1 MNNKYMRFAGLVL
14 IAASLGFASCDK
26 DNDVDGTLEKVDLL
40 SEITIEKTIYH
51 TGDQSM
57 SMLPGQEIQMNCV
70 VGSPDA
76 LNKNYVWTSS
86 DETVAS
92 ITPMGYLITKK
103 AGEAV
108 ISVTPEIGFGS
119 QGATP
124 AVVLKVVDSF
134 MYIDEIEMEE
144 DVKNYLYEEDNAES
158 GIWQNQSYQVTVSA
172 LPKDATFKRYK
183 WESDNEDIVT
193 VDQEGVITGVSEG
206 TATIKVTADD
216 FSINP
221 ATYTFKVK
229 VKPIVEIESFE
240 FKSDSESNDVK
251 ELSALGY
258 GQEIDMNT
266 ADVIRFNP
274 GDATPYLLKW
284 SSSNSNVVSI
294 TEDGKLKV
302 NTTTGGTAELT
313 ATYNGISRTKTVT
326 VAEGRLWYSF
336 GNGITPWSLES
347 NDKSSV
353 SELKD
358 GKTTIKMGETDKGK
372 CRGDLV
378 FVRNGVSQ
386 TKITPSVYQYL
397 AVKININANLT
408 TASNANGCIKLELW
422 NNSDPRIIGDQYM
435 GTDENKKDAN
445 NAFKVLNK
453 ESFQAGTNVIYYD
466 LQANYNKT
474 TPKDWNQTFTLDQLK
489 FVIADYPSTVDQYD
503 IYWVRSFKTLDEL
516 KAYVES
522 ENATDEAE

>member
-1 MNNKYMRFAGLVL
+1 MNNKYMRFAGLVF

-57 SMLPGQEIQMNCV
+57 CMLPGQEIQMNCV

-134 MYIDEIEMEE
+134 MYIDEIEMGEE
-144 DVKNYLYEEDNAES
+144 EKAALETD

-183 WESDNEDIVT
+183 WKSDKEDIVT
-193 VDQEGVITGVSEG
+193 VDQEGVITGIGAG
-206 TATIKVTADD
+206 TATITVTADD

-221 ATYTFKVK
+221 ATYTFQVN
-229 VKPIVEIESFE
+229 VKPIVEIESFDFNE
-240 FKSDSESNDVK
+240 NGNDIA

-258 GQEIDMNT
+258 GQEIDINT
-266 ADVIRFNP
+266 TDVISFDP
-274 GDATPYLLKW
+274 EDATPYLLKW

-313 ATYNGISRTKTVT
+313 ATYNGISKTKIVT

-347 NDKSSV
+347 NHKSSV
-353 SELKD
+353 FESKD
-358 GKTTIKMGETDKGK
+358 GKTTIKMGTQTDGTN
-372 CRGDLV
+372 RGDID
-378 FVRNGVSQ
+378 FVRSKVSE
-386 TKITPSVYQYL
+386 TRL
-397 AVKININANLT
+397 
-408 TASNANGCIKLELW
+408 
-422 NNSDPRIIGDQYM
+422 
-435 GTDENKKDAN
+435 
-445 NAFKVLNK
+445 
-453 ESFQAGTNVIYYD
+453 
-466 LQANYNKT
+466 
-474 TPKDWNQTFTLDQLK
+474 TPKQ
-489 FVIADYPSTVDQYD
+489 YP
-503 IYWVRSFKTLDEL
+503 ILAMKIIRILR
-516 KAYVES
+516 
-522 ENATDEAE
+522 

>member
-14 IAASLGFASCDK
+14 IAASLGFVSCDK

-57 SMLPGQEIQMNCV
+57 CMLPGQEIQMNCV

-134 MYIDEIEMEE
+134 MYIDEIEMGEE
-144 DVKNYLYEEDNAES
+144 EKAALETD

-183 WESDNEDIVT
+183 WESDNENIVT
-193 VDQEGVITGVSEG
+193 VNQEGVITGVGAG
-206 TATIKVTADD
+206 TATITVTADD

-221 ATYTFKVK
+221 ATYEFNVN
-229 VKPIVEIESFE
+229 VKPIVEIESFDFNE
-240 FKSDSESNDVK
+240 NGNDIA

-266 ADVIRFNP
+266 ADVIKFNP
-274 GDATPYLLKW
+274 GNATPYLLKW

-313 ATYNGISRTKTVT
+313 ATYNGISKTKIVT

-353 SELKD
+353 FESNN
-358 GKTTIKMGETDKGK
+358 GKTTIKMGVTDKGK
-372 CRGDLV
+372 YRGDLV
-378 FVRNGVSQ
+378 FVRNGVSKTQ
-386 TKITPSVYQYL
+386 ITPSKYRYL
-397 AVKININANLT
+397 AVKIDINANLT
-408 TASNANGCIKLELW
+408 AGSNANGCIKLELW
-422 NNSDPRIIGDQYM
+422 NNSEPRIIGDQYL
-435 GTDENKKDAN
+435 GTGEKLDAN
-445 NAFKVLNK
+445 NAFKVLN
-453 ESFQAGTNVIYYD
+453 ESGTFQVGTNVIYYD

-474 TPKDWNQTFTLDQLK
+474 TPTDWNQTFTLDQLK
-489 FVIADYPSTVDQYD
+489 FVIADYQESANQYD
-503 IYWVRSFKTLDEL
+503 IYWVRSFKTFEEL
-516 KAYVES
+516 EAYVAS
-522 ENATDEAE
+522 ENTTDEVE

>member
-1 MNNKYMRFAGLVL
+1 MNNKYMRFAGLVF

-57 SMLPGQEIQMNCV
+57 CMLPGQEIQMNCV

-134 MYIDEIEMEE
+134 MYIDEIEMGEE
-144 DVKNYLYEEDNAES
+144 EKAALETD

-183 WESDNEDIVT
+183 WKSDKEDIVT
-193 VDQEGVITGVSEG
+193 VDQEGVITGIGAG
-206 TATIKVTADD
+206 TATITVTADD

-221 ATYTFKVK
+221 ATYTFQVN
-229 VKPIVEIESFE
+229 VKPIVEIESFDFNE
-240 FKSDSESNDVK
+240 NGNDIA

-258 GQEIDMNT
+258 GQEIDINT
-266 ADVIRFNP
+266 TDVISFDP
-274 GDATPYLLKW
+274 EDATPYLLKW

-313 ATYNGISRTKTVT
+313 ATYNGISKTKIVT

-347 NDKSSV
+347 NHKSSV
-353 SELKD
+353 FESKD
-358 GKTTIKMGETDKGK
+358 GKTTIKMGTQTDGTN
-372 CRGDLV
+372 RGDID
-378 FVRNGVSQ
+378 FVRSKVSETRLTPKQ
-386 TKITPSVYQYL
+386 YPILAMKIKV
-397 AVKININANLT
+397 
-408 TASNANGCIKLELW
+408 ASNLVQGIKTNGCIKLEILNDADNKIW
-422 NNSDPRIIGDQYM
+422 GVYKGIGDVN
-435 GTDENKKDAN
+435 TD
-445 NAFKVLNK
+445 LNSFSMIDG
-453 ESFQAGTNVIYYD
+453 ESWSSTEPNVIYFNLPEAKY
-466 LQANYNKT
+466 T
-474 TPKDWNQTFTLDQLK
+474 RGVPTDWNQTFIINQLK
-489 FVIADYPSTVDQYD
+489 FVIADYPSTVNQYD
-503 IYWVRSFKTLDEL
+503 IYWVRSFKTIEEL
-516 KAYVES
+516 EAYVAS
-522 ENATDEAE
+522 ENATNETE

>member
-1 MNNKYMRFAGLVL
+1 MNNKYMRFAGLVF
-14 IAASLGFASCDK
+14 IAASLGFVSCDK

-57 SMLPGQEIQMNCV
+57 CMLPGQEIQMNCV

-144 DVKNYLYEEDNAES
+144 EEKTALETD

-183 WESDNEDIVT
+183 WESDNENIVT
-193 VDQEGVITGVSEG
+193 VDQEGVITGVGEG
-206 TATIKVTADD
+206 TATIMVTAND
-216 FSINP
+216 FSTVP
-221 ATYTFKVK
+221 AIYTFKVK
-229 VKPIVEIESFE
+229 VNPIVEIQNFDFNE
-240 FKSDSESNDVK
+240 DGDDIA

-266 ADVIRFNP
+266 ADVISFDP
-274 GDATPYLLKW
+274 EDATPYLLKW

-313 ATYNGISRTKTVT
+313 ATYNGISKTKIVT

-347 NDKSSV
+347 NHKSSV
-353 SELKD
+353 FESKD
-358 GKTTIKMGETDKGK
+358 GKTTIKMGTQTDGTN
-372 CRGDLV
+372 RGDID
-378 FVRNGVSQ
+378 FVRSKVSETRLTPKQ
-386 TKITPSVYQYL
+386 YPILAMKIKV
-397 AVKININANLT
+397 
-408 TASNANGCIKLELW
+408 ASNLVQGIKTNGCIKLEILNDADNKIW
-422 NNSDPRIIGDQYM
+422 GVYKGIGDVN
-435 GTDENKKDAN
+435 TD
-445 NAFKVLNK
+445 LNSFSMIDG
-453 ESFQAGTNVIYYD
+453 ESWSSTEPNVIYFNLPEAKY
-466 LQANYNKT
+466 T
-474 TPKDWNQTFTLDQLK
+474 RGVPTDWNQTFIINQLK
-489 FVIADYPSTVDQYD
+489 FVIADYPSTVNQYD
-503 IYWVRSFKTLDEL
+503 IYWVRSFKTIEEL
-516 KAYVES
+516 EAYVAS
-522 ENATDEAE
+522 ENATNETE

>member
-26 DNDVDGTLEKVDLL
+26 DNDVDGTLEKVELL

-103 AGEAV
+103 AGETV

-134 MYIDEIEMEE
+134 MYIDEIEMDE
-144 DVKNYLYEEDNAES
+144 DIQKYLYEENNEES

-183 WESDNEDIVT
+183 WEVVGGSSDIVT
-193 VDQEGVITGVSEG
+193 VDQEGVITGVGAG

-221 ATYTFKVK
+221 ATYEFKVN
-229 VKPIVEIESFE
+229 VKAIVEIESFE

-266 ADVIRFNP
+266 ADVI
-274 GDATPYLLKW
+274 YLLKW

-313 ATYNGISRTKTVT
+313 ATYHGISKTKIVT

-347 NDKSSV
+347 NHKSSV
-353 SELKD
+353 FESKN
-358 GKTTIKMGETDKGK
+358 GKTTIKMGTQTDGTN
-372 CRGDLV
+372 RGDID
-378 FVRNGVSQ
+378 FVRSKVSETRLTPKQ
-386 TKITPSVYQYL
+386 YPILAMKIKV
-397 AVKININANLT
+397 
-408 TASNANGCIKLELW
+408 ASNLVQGIKTNGCIKLEILNDADNKIW
-422 NNSDPRIIGDQYM
+422 GVYKGIGDVN
-435 GTDENKKDAN
+435 TD
-445 NAFKVLNK
+445 LNSFSMIDG
-453 ESFQAGTNVIYYD
+453 ESWSSTEPNVIYFNLPEAKY
-466 LQANYNKT
+466 T
-474 TPKDWNQTFTLDQLK
+474 RGVPTDWNQTFIINQLK
-489 FVIADYPSTVDQYD
+489 FVIADYPSTVNQYD
-503 IYWVRSFKTLDEL
+503 IYWVRSFKTIEEL
-516 KAYVES
+516 EAYVAS
-522 ENATDEAE
+522 ENATNETE

>member
-1 MNNKYMRFAGLVL
+1 MNNKYMRFAGLVF

-26 DNDVDGTLEKVDLL
+26 DNDVDGTLEKVELL

-57 SMLPGQEIQMNCV
+57 CMLPGQEIQMNCV
-70 VGSPDA
+70 LGSPDA

-103 AGEAV
+103 AGEVV

-144 DVKNYLYEEDNAES
+144 EEKTALETD

-183 WESDNEDIVT
+183 WESDNENIVT
-193 VDQEGVITGVSEG
+193 VDQEGVITGVGEG
-206 TATIKVTADD
+206 TATIMVIAND
-216 FSINP
+216 FSTVP
-221 ATYTFKVK
+221 AIYTFKVK
-229 VKPIVEIESFE
+229 VNPIVEIQNFDFNE
-240 FKSDSESNDVK
+240 DGDDIA

-266 ADVIRFNP
+266 ADVISFDP
-274 GDATPYLLKW
+274 EDATPYLLKW

-302 NTTTGGTAELT
+302 NTNTGGTAELT
-313 ATYNGISRTKTVT
+313 ATYNGISKTKIVT

-353 SELKD
+353 FESNN
-358 GKTTIKMGETDKGK
+358 GKTTIKMGVTDKGK
-372 CRGDLV
+372 YRGDLV
-378 FVRNGVSQ
+378 FVRNGVSKTQ
-386 TKITPSVYQYL
+386 ITPSKYRYL
-397 AVKININANLT
+397 AVKIDINANLT
-408 TASNANGCIKLELW
+408 AGSNANGCIKLELW
-422 NNSDPRIIGDQYM
+422 NNSEPRIIGDQYL
-435 GTDENKKDAN
+435 GTGEKLDAN
-445 NAFKVLNK
+445 NAFKVLN
-453 ESFQAGTNVIYYD
+453 ESGTFQVGTNVIYYD

-474 TPKDWNQTFTLDQLK
+474 TPTDWNQTFTLDQLK
-489 FVIADYPSTVDQYD
+489 FVIADYQESANQYD
-503 IYWVRSFKTLDEL
+503 IYWVRSFKTFEEL
-516 KAYVES
+516 EAYVAS
-522 ENATDEAE
+522 ENTTDEVE

>member
-14 IAASLGFASCDK
+14 IAASLGFVSCDK

-57 SMLPGQEIQMNCV
+57 CMLPGQEIQMNCV

-144 DVKNYLYEEDNAES
+144 EEKTALETD

-183 WESDNEDIVT
+183 WESDNENIVT
-193 VDQEGVITGVSEG
+193 VNQEGVITGVGAG
-206 TATIKVTADD
+206 TAIITVTADD
-216 FSINP
+216 FSVNP
-221 ATYTFKVK
+221 ATYEFQVK

-274 GDATPYLLKW
+274 EDATPYLLKW

-302 NTTTGGTAELT
+302 NTTTSGTAELT
-313 ATYNGISRTKTVT
+313 ATYNGISQTKTVT

-347 NDKSSV
+347 SDKSSV
-353 SELKD
+353 FESRD
-358 GKTTIKMGETDKGK
+358 GKTTIKMGVNDKSK

-378 FVRNGVSQ
+378 FVRNGGEQ

-397 AVKININANLT
+397 AVKININTNLT
-408 TASNANGCIKLELW
+408 TGSNANGCIKLELW
-422 NNSDPRIIGDQYM
+422 NNSDPRIIGDQYL
-435 GTDENKKDAN
+435 GKGDKLDAN
-445 NAFKVLNK
+445 NAFMVLNETGTFK
-453 ESFQAGTNVIYYD
+453 AGTNVIYYD
-466 LQANYNKT
+466 LQSNYNKT
-474 TPKDWNQTFTLDQLK
+474 TPTDWNQTFTLDQLK
-489 FVIADYPSTVDQYD
+489 FVIADFPSTVNQYD
-503 IYWVRSFKTLDEL
+503 IYWVRSFKTFEEL
-516 KAYVES
+516 KAYVAS
-522 ENATDEAE
+522 ENTTDEVE

>member
-14 IAASLGFASCDK
+14 IAASFGLASCDK
-26 DNDVDGTLEKVDLL
+26 DNDVDGTLEKVELL

-103 AGEAV
+103 AGETV

-134 MYIDEIEMEE
+134 MYIDEIDMEE
-144 DVKNYLYEEDNAES
+144 DIQKYLYEADNKES

-193 VDQEGVITGVSEG
+193 VNQEGVITGVGAG

-221 ATYTFKVK
+221 ATYEFKVN
-229 VKPIVEIESFE
+229 VKAIVEIEGFE
-240 FKSDSESNDVK
+240 FKEDGDDIA

-266 ADVIRFNP
+266 ADVISFDP
-274 GDATPYLLKW
+274 EDATPYLLKW

-313 ATYNGISRTKTVT
+313 ATYNGISKTKIVT

-347 NDKSSV
+347 NHKSSV
-353 SELKD
+353 FESKD
-358 GKTTIKMGETDKGK
+358 GKTTIKMGTQTDGTN
-372 CRGDLV
+372 RGDID
-378 FVRNGVSQ
+378 FVRSKVSETRLTPKQ
-386 TKITPSVYQYL
+386 YPILAMKIKV
-397 AVKININANLT
+397 
-408 TASNANGCIKLELW
+408 ASNLVQGIKTNGCIKLEILNDADNKIW
-422 NNSDPRIIGDQYM
+422 GVYKGIGDVN
-435 GTDENKKDAN
+435 TD
-445 NAFKVLNK
+445 LNSFSMIDG
-453 ESFQAGTNVIYYD
+453 ESWSSTEPNVIYFNLPEAKY
-466 LQANYNKT
+466 T
-474 TPKDWNQTFTLDQLK
+474 RGVPTDWNQTFIINQLK
-489 FVIADYPSTVDQYD
+489 FVIADYPSTVNQYD
-503 IYWVRSFKTLDEL
+503 IYWVRSFKTIEEL
-516 KAYVES
+516 EAYVAS
-522 ENATDEAE
+522 ENATNETE

>member
-1 MNNKYMRFAGLVL
+1 MNNKYMRFAGLVF

-57 SMLPGQEIQMNCV
+57 CMLPEQEIQMNCV

-134 MYIDEIEMEE
+134 MYIDEIEMGEE
-144 DVKNYLYEEDNAES
+144 EKAALETD

-183 WESDNEDIVT
+183 WKSDKEDIVT
-193 VDQEGVITGVSEG
+193 VDQEGVITGIGAG
-206 TATIKVTADD
+206 TATITVTADD

-221 ATYTFKVK
+221 ATYTFQVN
-229 VKPIVEIESFE
+229 VKPIVEIESFDFNE
-240 FKSDSESNDVK
+240 NGNDIA

-258 GQEIDMNT
+258 GQEIDINT
-266 ADVIRFNP
+266 TDVISFDP
-274 GDATPYLLKW
+274 EDATPYLLKW

-313 ATYNGISRTKTVT
+313 ATYNGISKTKIVT

-347 NDKSSV
+347 NHKSSV
-353 SELKD
+353 FESKD
-358 GKTTIKMGETDKGK
+358 GKTTIKMGTQTDGTN
-372 CRGDLV
+372 RGDID
-378 FVRNGVSQ
+378 FVRSKVSETRLTPKQ
-386 TKITPSVYQYL
+386 YPILAMKIKV
-397 AVKININANLT
+397 
-408 TASNANGCIKLELW
+408 ASNLVQGIKTNGCIKLEILNDADNKIW
-422 NNSDPRIIGDQYM
+422 GVYKGIGDVN
-435 GTDENKKDAN
+435 TD
-445 NAFKVLNK
+445 LNSFSMIDG
-453 ESFQAGTNVIYYD
+453 ESWSSTEPDVIYFNLPEAKY
-466 LQANYNKT
+466 T
-474 TPKDWNQTFTLDQLK
+474 RGVPTDWNQTFIINQLK
-489 FVIADYPSTVDQYD
+489 FVIADYPSTVNQYD
-503 IYWVRSFKTLDEL
+503 IYWVRSFKTIEEL
-516 KAYVES
+516 EAYVAS
-522 ENATDEAE
+522 ENATNETE

>member
-103 AGEAV
+103 AGETV

-134 MYIDEIEMEE
+134 MYIDEIEMDE
-144 DVKNYLYEEDNAES
+144 DVKNYLYEENNEES

-183 WESDNEDIVT
+183 WEVVDGSSDIVT
-193 VDQEGVITGVSEG
+193 VDQEGVITGVGAG

-221 ATYTFKVK
+221 ATYTFQVK
-229 VKPIVEIESFE
+229 VKPIVEIIDFSFKTE
-240 FKSDSESNDVK
+240 GEDVK

-266 ADVIRFNP
+266 ADVISFNP
-274 GDATPYLLKW
+274 GKATPYLLKW

-358 GKTTIKMGETDKGK
+358 GKTTIKMGQTDKGK

-466 LQANYNKT
+466 LQANYNKA

-516 KAYVES
+516 EAYVAS

>member
-57 SMLPGQEIQMNCV
+57 CMLPGQEIQMNCV

-134 MYIDEIEMEE
+134 MYIDEIEMGEE
-144 DVKNYLYEEDNAES
+144 EKAALETD

-183 WESDNEDIVT
+183 WKSDKEDIVT
-193 VDQEGVITGVSEG
+193 VDQEGVITGIGAG
-206 TATIKVTADD
+206 TATITVTADD

-221 ATYTFKVK
+221 ATYTFQVN
-229 VKPIVEIESFE
+229 VKPIVDIESFDFNE
-240 FKSDSESNDVK
+240 NGNDIA

-258 GQEIDMNT
+258 GQEIDINT
-266 ADVIRFNP
+266 TDVISFDP
-274 GDATPYLLKW
+274 EDATPYLLKW

-313 ATYNGISRTKTVT
+313 ATYNGISKTKIVT

-347 NDKSSV
+347 NHKSSV
-353 SELKD
+353 FESKD
-358 GKTTIKMGETDKGK
+358 GKTTIKMGTQTDGTN
-372 CRGDLV
+372 RGDID
-378 FVRNGVSQ
+378 FVRSKVSETRLTPKQ
-386 TKITPSVYQYL
+386 YPILAMKIKV
-397 AVKININANLT
+397 
-408 TASNANGCIKLELW
+408 ASNLVQGIKTNGCIKLEILNDADNKIW
-422 NNSDPRIIGDQYM
+422 GVYKGIGDVN
-435 GTDENKKDAN
+435 TD
-445 NAFKVLNK
+445 LNSFSMIDG
-453 ESFQAGTNVIYYD
+453 ESWSSTEPNVIYFNLPEAKY
-466 LQANYNKT
+466 T
-474 TPKDWNQTFTLDQLK
+474 RGVPTDWNQTFIINQLK
-489 FVIADYPSTVDQYD
+489 FVIADYPSTVNQYD
-503 IYWVRSFKTLDEL
+503 IYWVRSFKTIEEL
-516 KAYVES
+516 EAYVAS
-522 ENATDEAE
+522 ENAKNETE

>member
-14 IAASLGFASCDK
+14 IAASLGFVSCDK

-57 SMLPGQEIQMNCV
+57 CMLPGQEIQMNCV

-134 MYIDEIEMEE
+134 MYIDKIEMEE
-144 DVKNYLYEEDNAES
+144 EEKTALETD

-183 WESDNEDIVT
+183 WESDNENIVT
-193 VDQEGVITGVSEG
+193 VDQEGVITGIGAGE
-206 TATIKVTADD
+206 ATIKVTADD

-221 ATYTFKVK
+221 ATYEFKVN

-240 FKSDSESNDVK
+240 FNEDGDDIA

-266 ADVIRFNP
+266 ADVIKFNP
-274 GDATPYLLKW
+274 GNATPYLLKW

-313 ATYNGISRTKTVT
+313 ATYNGISKTKIVT

-347 NDKSSV
+347 SDKSSV
-353 SELKD
+353 FESRD
-358 GKTTIKMGETDKGK
+358 GKTTIKMGVNDKSK

-378 FVRNGVSQ
+378 FVRNGGEQ

-397 AVKININANLT
+397 AVKIDINANLT
-408 TASNANGCIKLELW
+408 AGSNANGCIKLELW
-422 NNSDPRIIGDQYM
+422 NNSDPRIIGDQYL
-435 GTDENKKDAN
+435 GKGDKLDAN
-445 NAFKVLNK
+445 NAFMVLNEIGTFK
-453 ESFQAGTNVIYYD
+453 AGTNVIYYD
-466 LQANYNKT
+466 LQSNYNKT
-474 TPKDWNQTFTLDQLK
+474 TPTDWNQTFTLDQLK
-489 FVIADYPSTVDQYD
+489 FVIADFPSTVNQYD
-503 IYWVRSFKTLDEL
+503 IYWVRSFKTFDEL
-516 KAYVES
+516 KAYVAS
-522 ENATDEAE
+522 ENTTDEVE

>member
-1 MNNKYMRFAGLVL
+1 M
-14 IAASLGFASCDK
+14 I
-26 DNDVDGTLEKVDLL
+26 
-40 SEITIEKTIYH
+40 
-51 TGDQSM
+51 
-57 SMLPGQEIQMNCV
+57 
-70 VGSPDA
+70 
-76 LNKNYVWTSS
+76 
-86 DETVAS
+86 
-92 ITPMGYLITKK
+92 
-103 AGEAV
+103 
-108 ISVTPEIGFGS
+108 
-119 QGATP
+119 
-124 AVVLKVVDSF
+124 
-134 MYIDEIEMEE
+134 
-144 DVKNYLYEEDNAES
+144 
-158 GIWQNQSYQVTVSA
+158 
-172 LPKDATFKRYK
+172 
-183 WESDNEDIVT
+183 
-193 VDQEGVITGVSEG
+193 
-206 TATIKVTADD
+206 ADD
-216 FSINP
+216 FSVNP
-221 ATYTFKVK
+221 ATYEFKVN

-240 FKSDSESNDVK
+240 FNEDGDDIA

-266 ADVIRFNP
+266 ADVIKFNP
-274 GDATPYLLKW
+274 GNATPYLLKW

-302 NTTTGGTAELT
+302 NTTTSGTAELT
-313 ATYNGISRTKTVT
+313 ATYNGISKTKIVT

-358 GKTTIKMGETDKGK
+358 GKTTIKMGQTDKGK

-386 TKITPSVYQYL
+386 TKITPSVYRYL

-422 NNSDPRIIGDQYM
+422 NNSDPRIIGDQYL

-489 FVIADYPSTVDQYD
+489 FVIADFPSTVNQYD
-503 IYWVRSFKTLDEL
+503 IYWVRSFKTFEEL
-516 KAYVES
+516 EAYVAS
-522 ENATDEAE
+522 ENATNEAE